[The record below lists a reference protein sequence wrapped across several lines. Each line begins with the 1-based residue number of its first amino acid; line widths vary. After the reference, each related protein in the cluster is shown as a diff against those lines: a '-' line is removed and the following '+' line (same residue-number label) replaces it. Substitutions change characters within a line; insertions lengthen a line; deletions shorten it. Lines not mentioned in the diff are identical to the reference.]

1 MEGILYLSDTEQKK
15 RFVQIDLDIFG
26 DVWEDMEDILVARLR
41 KNEERFSLEEVLKM
55 VNYEPKEATTDVLSN
70 R

>member
-15 RFVQIDLDIFG
+15 RFVQIDLNIFG
-26 DVWEDMEDILVARLR
+26 DVWEDIEDILVARLR

-55 VNYEPKEATTDVLSN
+55 VNYEPKEATTDAL
-70 R
+70 

>member
-26 DVWEDMEDILVARLR
+26 DVWEDIEDILVARSR

-55 VNYEPKEATTDVLSN
+55 INYEPK
-70 R
+70 